1 VGPTENGPLDGEL
14 RTRASFGTGA
24 EPSALRIEVD
34 SVWAVITRS
43 GGAVLVD
50 RVRPDPGEG
59 GELRW
64 ILDLEEA
71 EESFEVTLELRSG
84 SSVMY
89 RGAGD
94 AVVHEGT
101 LGQGVLHDISVDYV
115 GPTPRAETIEV
126 VPDRLAMATA
136 GQRRTLRAIVLDA
149 AGDTVFRPVEWTTRD
164 AAVASVDAVGEVT
177 AEGVGSTFVV
187 ASLDGVSDSAQV
199 VVDPTLAG
207 TTTITADSASLVA
220 GGMSSTTVRVEVRD
234 ASGNLVG
241 ASAGPVTLATTLGSL
256 SQPVT
261 DNGDGTY
268 EATLTAGTTTGV
280 AVVSGTLD
288 GAAIADTAEVV
299 LRAGPAS
306 SNTTT
311 ITADSASL
319 VADGVSSTTV
329 RVEVRDV
336 SGNLV
341 GASAGP
347 VTLATTLG
355 SLSQPVT
362 DNGDGS
368 YEATLTAGTNTG
380 VALVSGTLDGAA
392 IADTAEVILRAGP
405 ADASTTTITA
415 DSASLVAGGMSSTT
429 VRVEVRDAS
438 GNLVGASAGPVTL
451 ATTLGSLSQPVAD
464 NGDGTYEAT
473 LTAGTTT
480 GVAVVSGTLDGVAIA
495 DTAGVELRS
504 GPPDASTT
512 TITADSASLV
522 ADGMSSTTVRVEV
535 RDASGNLV
543 GASAGPVTLAT
554 TLGSLSQ
561 PVTDNG
567 DGTYEATLTAGTT
580 TGVAV
585 VSGTLDGA
593 AIADTAEVVLRA
605 GPASSNTTTI
615 TADSASLV
623 VVSPG
628 PEPAGEQLVVP
639 IEEPASQTLV
649 TVRLFDA
656 SGNPVA
662 TSGGTVTLAT
672 TLGTLSPVTDNQDGT
687 YSSTLTAGTT
697 TGVAVVTGTLAGV
710 PIADTAVVEFR
721 EPVEH

>member
-1 VGPTENGPLDGEL
+1 MRPVPRLPEAVVPLAPVGHGHGGRGLLTLLASLALATACVGPTENGPLDGEL

-207 TTTITADSASLVA
+207 TTTITADSTSLVA
-220 GGMSSTTVRVEVRD
+220 DGVSSTTVRVEVRD

-261 DNGDGTY
+261 DNGDGSY

-288 GAAIADTAEVV
+288 GAAIADTAGVD
-299 LRAGPAS
+299 LRA
-306 SNTTT
+306 
-311 ITADSASL
+311 
-319 VADGVSSTTV
+319 
-329 RVEVRDV
+329 
-336 SGNLV
+336 
-341 GASAGP
+341 
-347 VTLATTLG
+347 
-355 SLSQPVT
+355 
-362 DNGDGS
+362 
-368 YEATLTAGTNTG
+368 
-380 VALVSGTLDGAA
+380 
-392 IADTAEVILRAGP
+392 
-405 ADASTTTITA
+405 
-415 DSASLVAGGMSSTT
+415 
-429 VRVEVRDAS
+429 
-438 GNLVGASAGPVTL
+438 
-451 ATTLGSLSQPVAD
+451 
-464 NGDGTYEAT
+464 
-473 LTAGTTT
+473 
-480 GVAVVSGTLDGVAIA
+480 
-495 DTAGVELRS
+495 

-512 TITADSASLV
+512 TISADSASLV